1 MLIFMREYTLNNPT
15 FFDKIT
21 ITEPTDTNHAD
32 NINRAP
38 IQIFQ
43 NTLVN
48 HLLLKA
54 LMQLV
59 TGCKYDVENQ
69 IMDLGL
75 NCAVDGEI
83 VMIPL
88 EIGNW
93 EAESETLTL
102 VSNSTENEI
111 IELGLNCVVDGEVV
125 TIPSEMSD
133 WQAESEMLT
142 LANQGIPSIG
152 GGISGGN
159 IGYILQPATPQR
171 LGGVKIGQGL
181 DIDSDGTISVNVETS
196 AEKAAALV
204 EANME
209 EFSSEEI
216 QLLFTD
222 GLTPSA

>member
-1 MLIFMREYTLNNPT
+1 MREYTLNNPT

-83 VMIPL
+83 VMIP
-88 EIGNW
+88 
-93 EAESETLTL
+93 ESETLTL

>member
-1 MLIFMREYTLNNPT
+1 MREYTLNNPT

>member
-1 MLIFMREYTLNNPT
+1 MREYTLNNPT

-93 EAESETLTL
+93 EAESETDRK
-102 VSNSTENEI
+102 S
-111 IELGLNCVVDGEVV
+111 VV
-125 TIPSEMSD
+125 
-133 WQAESEMLT
+133 
-142 LANQGIPSIG
+142 
-152 GGISGGN
+152 
-159 IGYILQPATPQR
+159 
-171 LGGVKIGQGL
+171 
-181 DIDSDGTISVNVETS
+181 
-196 AEKAAALV
+196 
-204 EANME
+204 
-209 EFSSEEI
+209 
-216 QLLFTD
+216 
-222 GLTPSA
+222 

>member
-1 MLIFMREYTLNNPT
+1 MREYTLNNPA

-32 NINRAP
+32 NINAAP

-48 HLLLKA
+48 HLLLKTLLE
-54 LMQLV
+54 LM
-59 TGCKYDVENQ
+59 TGCKYDAENE
-69 IMDLGL
+69 IIDLGL
-75 NCAVDGEI
+75 NCALDGEI

-102 VSNSTENEI
+102 VSNHTENEI
-111 IELGLNCVVDGEVV
+111 IELGLNCVVNGEIV
-125 TIPSEMSD
+125 TIPSELRD
-133 WQAESEMLT
+133 WQAESET
-142 LANQGIPSIG
+142 LSLSNQGIPSIS

-181 DIDSDGTISVNVETS
+181 DIDSDGTISVNVNTS

-204 EANME
+204 EANMQ
-209 EFSSEEI
+209 EFSNEEI
-216 QLLFTD
+216 QSLFRD
-222 GLTPSA
+222 GLTPLAET

>member
-1 MLIFMREYTLNNPT
+1 MREYTLNNPT
-15 FFDKIT
+15 FFDNIT

-111 IELGLNCVVDGEVV
+111 IELGLNGVVDGEVV

>member
-1 MLIFMREYTLNNPT
+1 MREYTLNNPT

-111 IELGLNCVVDGEVV
+111 LELGLNCVVDGEVV